1 MQYKLA
7 RPCRCLGMT
16 LVESLVALVVLSVG
30 MLGVA
35 GLMLTGISS
44 NRSALYR
51 TQAVNLVT
59 DMADRIRANANARIA
74 YDSLGY
80 GGAPAQRDCAPSFGD
95 AGANCTIAQLAEDD
109 LARWMQSVRTA
120 LPGFRGAPARGDVLV
135 IPAGFAGQP
144 DTYRINVRWQ
154 EPRERTPYSYQ
165 VDLNILPRP
174 PVN

>member
-1 MQYKLA
+1 MQHKLA
-7 RPCRCLGMT
+7 GSSRGSGMT

-35 GLMLTGISS
+35 GLMLTGIAS

-51 TQAVNLVT
+51 TQAVNLVS
-59 DMADRIRANANARIA
+59 DMADRIRANASARIA

-80 GGAPAQRDCAPSFGD
+80 GAAPAQHDCAPTQGQ
-95 AGANCTIAQLAEDD
+95 AGGNCTVAQLAEDD
-109 LARWMQSVRTA
+109 LARWLESIRIA
-120 LPGFRGAPARGDVLV
+120 LPAFRGAPANGEVLV

-154 EPRERTPYSYQ
+154 EPREQTPYSYQ
-165 VDLNILPRP
+165 SDLVILPRP
-174 PVN
+174 PIN